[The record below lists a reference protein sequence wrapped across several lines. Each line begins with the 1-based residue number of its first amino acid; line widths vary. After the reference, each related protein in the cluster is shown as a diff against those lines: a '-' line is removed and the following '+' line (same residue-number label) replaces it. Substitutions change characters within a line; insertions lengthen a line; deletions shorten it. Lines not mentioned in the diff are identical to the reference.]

1 MKTKIESLGIYLP
14 KKRLTTA
21 ELLKRCKVKP
31 RWDFTRITG
40 IREIRVS
47 EGETALDMAV
57 SAANQAFSMSQY
69 RPEDVELI
77 VSTSLSRFDAHH
89 SLVYEPS
96 KSVRL
101 RTALGAQNAQV
112 FDIVNACAGMFT
124 GALVVDSFIKSGAI
138 RCGMVI
144 SAEQGSKL
152 HDSAYRNIKHGLDGQ
167 FASLT
172 LGDCGAAIIL
182 DASPEERVGFH
193 LFDFVTGAKYNDLCV
208 GFPSRKGGGT
218 TMITKPVKLHRAGLK
233 NGTPYIKEAL
243 DRTGWHLSEVDYFI
257 PHQTA
262 ERTIK
267 KINKII
273 YEYFR
278 VPPRHNQIINVQN
291 YGNTATTAHFLAL
304 HESMMNQTLQI
315 NHKLMFLIG
324 ASGLIVG
331 NVTYTLDDLPT
342 RYRAHQARAVA
353 S

>member
-1 MKTKIESLGIYLP
+1 MRTKIESLGIYLP
-14 KKRLTTA
+14 NKRQTTT
-21 ELLKRCKVKP
+21 ELVNRCKIKP
-31 RWDFTRITG
+31 RWDFAKITG
-40 IREIRVS
+40 IQELRVC

-57 SAANQAFSMSQY
+57 SAANRAFSMSRY

-89 SLVYEPS
+89 SLIYEPS
-96 KSVRL
+96 KSSRL
-101 RTALGAQNAQV
+101 RAALGAQNAQV

-138 RCGMVI
+138 RCGMVV

-152 HDSAYRNIKHGLDGQ
+152 HESACRNIKHGLDGQ
-167 FASLT
+167 FASFT

-182 DASPEERVGFH
+182 DASLDERVGFH

-208 GFPSRKGGGT
+208 GFPSKKGGGT

-233 NGTPYIKEAL
+233 NGTPYVKEAL
-243 DRTGWHLSEVDYFI
+243 DRTGWHLNDVDYFI

-267 KINKII
+267 RINKII
-273 YEYFR
+273 YEYCR
-278 VPPRHNQIINVQN
+278 TTLRNNQIINVQN
-291 YGNTATTAHFLAL
+291 YGNTATTSHFLAL
-304 HESMMNQTLQI
+304 HEFILNDTLQPD
-315 NHKLMFLIG
+315 HKLMFLIG

-331 NVTYTLDDLPT
+331 NVTYTLDDLPA
-342 RYRAHQARAVA
+342 RYREHGAREVA